1 MTKYVIAID
10 IGSTGTRTIA
20 FSKNL
25 EIVSKSYYELNQ
37 LYPKAGWVEQDPIQI
52 WELTFKSLKDVV
64 NQIGINNIECIGIT
78 NQRETII
85 AWDKED
91 SKPIYNAINWQCRR
105 SQDICYE
112 LKEYENLIKQKTG
125 LNLDPYFSA
134 TKIKWILKEIPKSKY
149 NQNKLLFGTVDTWIL
164 WNLTKGKS
172 YFTEPSNASRTLLFN
187 IHTLEYD
194 SELLNIFNLNHI
206 PLPEIKQSSDLFG
219 YLDKSYFGKEV
230 PITGIIGDQQASLL
244 ANEGFNQDII
254 KNTYGTGLFVLT
266 SIDKPIISKNLLT
279 TIAWQISNKVSYA
292 LEGSIFS
299 GGNIIKYIRDQLK
312 LINTASETEKIA
324 KSLKSNE
331 GVYFIPALSGLGAPN
346 WNPYAKAVILGLTY
360 KSDYKYIIRSA
371 LEAIA
376 YQTRDLIEIFKELL
390 NKDFKELRAD
400 GGACVN
406 NFLMQFQAD
415 LLNMKI
421 IRPKIIETTALGA
434 ALTAAIY
441 TNFWSIQEFTSNR
454 KIDKIF
460 YPSKNRTKFENYYK
474 EWKKALTFV
483 NQFYKFNES

>member
-1 MTKYVIAID
+1 MPKYVIAID
-10 IGSTGTRTIA
+10 VGSTGTRTIA

-219 YLDKSYFGKEV
+219 YLDKSYFGKEI

-279 TIAWQISNKVSYA
+279 TIAWQINNKVSYA

-312 LINTASETEKIA
+312 LIKTASETEKIA

-441 TNFWSIQEFTSNR
+441 TNFWSIQ
-454 KIDKIF
+454 
-460 YPSKNRTKFENYYK
+460 
-474 EWKKALTFV
+474 
-483 NQFYKFNES
+483 